1 MAKRYVGDLQLL
13 LHTNRKPY
21 LTNSM
26 VPFSNPLAWDL
37 GLHFWKPLDWA
48 PPISGMV
55 KLGTSNIKYDTQVDN
70 GKYTESHT
78 ALQAFSLMV
87 RKISL
92 SVITPA
98 NPNQAKPNLAEM
110 HRSRGDNV
118 QEILGTKRGLGSPA
132 QPGFLSPIEDILS
145 NF

>member
-1 MAKRYVGDLQLL
+1 MG
-13 LHTNRKPY
+13 
-21 LTNSM
+21 S
-26 VPFSNPLAWDL
+26 
-37 GLHFWKPLDWA
+37 
-48 PPISGMV
+48 
-55 KLGTSNIKYDTQVDN
+55 GTSLLETPGLGPSYFWNGKARYFKYDTQVDN

-92 SVITPA
+92 SAITPA

-132 QPGFLSPIEDILS
+132 QTGFLSPIEDILS